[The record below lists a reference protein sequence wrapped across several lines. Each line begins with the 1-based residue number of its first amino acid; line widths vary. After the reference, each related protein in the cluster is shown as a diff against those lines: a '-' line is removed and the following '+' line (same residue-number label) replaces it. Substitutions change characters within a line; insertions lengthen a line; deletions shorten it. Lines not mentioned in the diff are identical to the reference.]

1 MEISKYREVTEEGK
15 KVIVDKHNEL
25 RRRVAM
31 GQEKNQPPAS
41 NMREI
46 IWNDELAT
54 IAQRWTDQCNF
65 GHDKNRNKLD
75 GTYVGQNAYT
85 GGGSEQTLEEVSII
99 TVLESSQALIILCMY
114 AFISINN

>member
-99 TVLESSQALIILCMY
+99 TVLEN
-114 AFISINN
+114 FIFSHF